1 LAGGG
6 WSTIFI
12 TAVLLACT
20 IIGIPFAWA
29 HVKVAGLAIAQLR
42 RGGTSKKARA
52 SNCDRGCDADLETIS
67 VGQVLE
73 TRSIGY

>member
-29 HVKVAGLAIAQLR
+29 HVKVAGLAIAELGGGRQKKRGR
-42 RGGTSKKARA
+42 RTATAAAAEGK
-52 SNCDRGCDADLETIS
+52 
-67 VGQVLE
+67 
-73 TRSIGY
+73 

>member
-42 RGGTSKKARA
+42 AGGNVKKSEGVELRPRWRLNFRNVQ
-52 SNCDRGCDADLETIS
+52 SQPSFLR
-67 VGQVLE
+67 
-73 TRSIGY
+73 

>member
-29 HVKVAGLAIAQLR
+29 HVKVAGLAIAELG
-42 RGGTSKKARA
+42 GGTSKKARA
-52 SNCDRGCDADLETIS
+52 SNCDRRAAEGK
-67 VGQVLE
+67 
-73 TRSIGY
+73 

>member
-29 HVKVAGLAIAQLR
+29 HVKVAGPAIAQLR
-42 RGGTSKKARA
+42 RGGGNVKKSEGVELRP
-52 SNCDRGCDADLETIS
+52 RRRMQI
-67 VGQVLE
+67 
-73 TRSIGY
+73 